1 MILVHVTITNN
12 NNNKNKNKDY
22 CESADRESK
31 PLIQQLFPFNLCV
44 MLILELSILYQR
56 KYGPNEQ
63 NIPLQT
69 NKEVLFQDYYYK

>member
-1 MILVHVTITNN
+1 MILIHVTISKNN
-12 NNNKNKNKDY
+12 NNNKGY
-22 CESADRESK
+22 CEPADRESK
-31 PLIQQLFPFNLCV
+31 PLIQRLFLFNLCV
-44 MLILELSILYQR
+44 VLILELSILYQR